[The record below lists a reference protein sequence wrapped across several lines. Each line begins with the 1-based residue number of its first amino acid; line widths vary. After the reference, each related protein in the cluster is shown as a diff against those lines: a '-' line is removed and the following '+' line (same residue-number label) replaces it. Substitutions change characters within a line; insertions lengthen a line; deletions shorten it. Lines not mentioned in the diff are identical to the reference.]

1 MNLDSVRAFCLAMP
15 HATENVQWGCD
26 LCLKI
31 AGQRMFCVM
40 SLEPAPVVCSFKCT
54 PERFVELQEIEGIIP
69 APYMARAHWVSLQR
83 FDVLRDAEIKELL
96 TTSYQLNYEKLPKK
110 LRTELEATPAIK
122 KLAKKAPARK
132 KAAKKKAAKA
142 TRSS

>member
-83 FDVLRDAEIKELL
+83 FDVLRDAEIQG
-96 TTSYQLNYEKLPKK
+96 TARHQAYQLKYEKPDK
-110 LRTELEATPAIK
+110 EAP
-122 KLAKKAPARK
+122 RR
-132 KAAKKKAAKA
+132 
-142 TRSS
+142 TRSARQR